1 MVKDIVQFG
10 LSRHFNG
17 CLTSFLFI
25 YLLSLISY
33 HNYYQLLNVYNGLD
47 TLLST
52 LYALSH
58 LILTK
63 PPPCCHCHSRFAN
76 KEPEVQRVIQLGS
89 VVAGTQTQACLM
101 IKPVHLTSGLYSVVF
116 W

>member
-1 MVKDIVQFG
+1 MVKGIVQFG
-10 LSRHFNG
+10 LLRHFNG
-17 CLTSFLFI
+17 CLTSSLLI

-33 HNYYQLLNVYNGLD
+33 HHYYQLFNVYNGLD

-52 LYALSH
+52 LHALSH

-63 PPPCCHCHSRFAN
+63 TLPCCHCHPRFAN
-76 KEPEVQRVIQLGS
+76 KEPEVQKVIQLGS

-101 IKPVHLTSGLYSVVF
+101 IKPVHLTSGLYPVVF